1 MKASK
6 VTILPGFHDSLLVR
20 LLERLAEGQTPVDGC
35 VVDPDVAKHVA
46 DRAQSEVGD
55 DAAQYPAGPV
65 RWGNFR

>member
-1 MKASK
+1 
-6 VTILPGFHDSLLVR
+6 
-20 LLERLAEGQTPVDGC
+20 

>member
-6 VTILPGFHDSLLVR
+6 MTILPGFHDSLVLR
-20 LLERLAEGQTPVDGC
+20 LFERLAQGQAPVDGC
-35 VVDPDVAKHVA
+35 VVDADVAAHVA
-46 DRAQSEVGD
+46 DRGALAPD